1 MERRKISELTL
12 FLVQAGQMVP
22 DCLSAC
28 GGGGYGGYGDGPTG
42 SHDIRGGAN
51 VQEEEEW

>member
-1 MERRKISELTL
+1 
-12 FLVQAGQMVP
+12 MVP

-28 GGGGYGGYGDGPTG
+28 GGGGYGDGPTG

-51 VQEEEEW
+51 VQEEEEEW